1 MPTINRITK
10 KPHKRN
16 TWKMTEARKRRVS
29 IYATKEWRKLRLA
42 YLYHHP
48 TCELCEA
55 RGIVTLATQVHHADS
70 FQNYD
75 DLMARF
81 RAYDYT
87 NLVALCDECH
97 GWLHRHGTTTG
108 INLEFSAK
116 QLDEIYGKQIRIKDG
131 RALQQLFAAGE
142 GVHGVCAGP
151 VGGKREDEGK

>member
-10 KPHKRN
+10 KPHKR
-16 TWKMTEARKRRVS
+16 TSWKMTDARKQRVK
-29 IYATKEWRKLRLA
+29 IYATTEWRKLRLA

-55 RGIVTLATQVHHADS
+55 RGIITLATQVHHADS

-75 DLMARF
+75 EAMARF
-81 RAYDYT
+81 RAFDYT

-108 INLEFSAK
+108 INLEFEAK
-116 QLDEIYGKQIRIKDG
+116 QLDKYYGEKIDIKTGRQI
-131 RALQQLFAAGE
+131 QEQFASGT
-142 GVHGVCAGP
+142 GVH
-151 VGGKREDEGK
+151 DERTRTD